1 MLSCRD
7 LIAEL
12 SNLVDNDVA
21 AEVRRELEEHLTH
34 CRTCQVLYDS
44 TRQTIRVLTD
54 VGSFELPESLAAR
67 IRQRVM
73 AEIRSR

>member
-1 MLSCRD
+1 MLSCHD

-21 AEVRRELEEHLTH
+21 EEVRRDLEEHLAH

-44 TRQTIRVLTD
+44 TRRTIRVLTD

-67 IRQRVM
+67 IRQTVM
-73 AEIRSR
+73 TDIRSR